1 MKEEVQCAC
10 ELFSKLLE
18 TRNLPRQFVQTFRV
32 RLSELLSDRFRE
44 HWDVSNP
51 TKGSGYRCIRI
62 NSKMDPIINDAAKAT
77 GLQDISKY
85 LPVEFTM
92 WIDPG
97 DVSYRIGEDGSV
109 CSLPTNLVRRS
120 ESATSYVPAS
130 PSTHNNYSSYRPY
143 SPPSGLTF
151 NSPPF
156 RSSSSP
162 ACAPSSRRSPTSQL
176 SPSTSPPYYHHQ
188 RNGQGYPTRSSP
200 VSTRLIQVQ
209 V

>member
-1 MKEEVQCAC
+1 MKCAC

-62 NSKMDPIINDAAKAT
+62 NSKMDPIVNDAAKAT

-109 CSLPTNLVRRS
+109 CSVPTNLMRRS
-120 ESATSYVPAS
+120 ESASSHVPAS
-130 PSTHNNYSSYRPY
+130 PSTHNTYSSYRPY
-143 SPPSGLTF
+143 SPPSGSLQF
-151 NSPPF
+151 NAPPF

-162 ACAPSSRRSPTSQL
+162 AGAPSSRRSPTSQM
-176 SPSTSPPYYHHQ
+176 SPSTSPPSYYHQ
-188 RNGQGYPTRSSP
+188 RNGQSYPIRSSP
-200 VSTRLIQVQ
+200 ISTRLIQVQ

>member
-18 TRNLPRQFVQTFRV
+18 TRNLPRQFVQPFRA
-32 RLSELLSDRFRE
+32 RLGELLAERFKE
-44 HWDVSNP
+44 HWDTKNP

-62 NSKMDPIINDAAKAT
+62 NSKMDPLVHNAAKAT

-85 LPVEFTM
+85 LPVELTM

-109 CSLPTNLVRRS
+109 CSVPTTLIKRS
-120 ESATSYVPAS
+120 ESHYSTSNG
-130 PSTHNNYSSYRPY
+130 HHYSARDSY
-143 SPPSGLTF
+143 SPPS
-151 NSPPF
+151 
-156 RSSSSP
+156 RASSSP
-162 ACAPSSRRSPTSQL
+162 AAAS
-176 SPSTSPPYYHHQ
+176 SPPNYYYHH
-188 RNGQGYPTRSSP
+188 RGQSYNRGSP
-200 VSTRLIQVQ
+200 VSSRLVQVQ

>member
-18 TRNLPRQFVQTFRV
+18 TRNLPRQFVQPFRA
-32 RLSELLSDRFRE
+32 RLGELLAQRFKE
-44 HWDVSNP
+44 HWDVYNP

-62 NSKMDPIINDAAKAT
+62 NAKMDPIISNAAKAT
-77 GLQDISKY
+77 GLKDISKY

-109 CSLPTNLVRRS
+109 CSVPTNFIKRS
-120 ESATSYVPAS
+120 ESAATSSSS
-130 PSTHNNYSSYRPY
+130 PSNYRPY
-143 SPPSGLTF
+143 SPPSSSPYTY
-151 NSPPF
+151 SPPS
-156 RSSSSP
+156 RSISSP
-162 ACAPSSRRSPTSQL
+162 PTGPSSRSPL
-176 SPSTSPPYYHHQ
+176 SPQYSPSSSPYYHH
-188 RNGQGYPTRSSP
+188 RNGQSYNRTSP
-200 VSTRLIQVQ
+200 VSSRLIQVQ

>member
-18 TRNLPRQFVQTFRV
+18 TRNLPRQFVQPFRA
-32 RLSELLSDRFRE
+32 RLGELLAERFKE
-44 HWDVSNP
+44 HWDTKNP

-62 NSKMDPIINDAAKAT
+62 NSKMDPLVNNAAKAT

-85 LPVEFTM
+85 LPVELTM

-109 CSLPTNLVRRS
+109 CSLSTNVVKRS
-120 ESATSYVPAS
+120 ESYLS
-130 PSTHNNYSSYRPY
+130 PSNGRRYNTREGSY
-143 SPPSGLTF
+143 SPPLRASS
-151 NSPPF
+151 SPVA
-156 RSSSSP
+156 SSSSP
-162 ACAPSSRRSPTSQL
+162 H
-176 SPSTSPPYYHHQ
+176 YYHH
-188 RNGQGYPTRSSP
+188 RGGQSYNRGSP
-200 VSTRLIQVQ
+200 VSRLVEVQ

>member
-18 TRNLPRQFVQTFRV
+18 TRNLPRQFVQPFRA
-32 RLSELLSDRFRE
+32 RLEELLSERFKE
-44 HWDVSNP
+44 HWDTKNP

-62 NSKMDPIINDAAKAT
+62 NSKMDPLVNNAAKAT

-85 LPVEFTM
+85 LPVELTM

-109 CSLPTNLVRRS
+109 CSVPTNFIKRS
-120 ESATSYVPAS
+120 ESNNSTSNDY
-130 PSTHNNYSSYRPY
+130 HHSSRGGSY
-143 SPPSGLTF
+143 SPPL
-151 NSPPF
+151 
-156 RSSSSP
+156 RASSSP
-162 ACAPSSRRSPTSQL
+162 AASL
-176 SPSTSPPYYHHQ
+176 SPNYYFHH
-188 RNGQGYPTRSSP
+188 RGQSYNRGSP
-200 VSTRLIQVQ
+200 VSSRLIQVQ

>member
-18 TRNLPRQFVQTFRV
+18 TRNLPRQFVQPFRA
-32 RLSELLSDRFRE
+32 RLGELLSERFRE
-44 HWDVSNP
+44 HWDTNNP

-62 NSKMDPIINDAAKAT
+62 NSKMDPIISNAAKAT
-77 GLQDISKY
+77 GLKDISKY

-109 CSLPTNLVRRS
+109 CSVPTNLIKRS
-120 ESATSYVPAS
+120 ETSNHSTVSNGHHYS
-130 PSTHNNYSSYRPY
+130 PRGVSRSY
-143 SPPSGLTF
+143 SPPS
-151 NSPPF
+151 

-162 ACAPSSRRSPTSQL
+162 AAPSSPNY
-176 SPSTSPPYYHHQ
+176 YYHH
-188 RNGQGYPTRSSP
+188 RGQSYNRGSP
-200 VSTRLIQVQ
+200 VSSRLVQVQ